1 MAIMSK
7 EEREFLLTKLFEI
20 FNDVEKEDAAL
31 AELQVD
37 SSKELPSVLS
47 KPINIHKPDV

>member
-20 FNDVEKEDAAL
+20 FNDVEKEVAL
-31 AELQVD
+31 ADLQID
-37 SSKELPSVLS
+37 SSEQLPSILPEPIDIN
-47 KPINIHKPDV
+47 KPKI